1 MNKWQKFLI
10 WFAWAIVFVVVDEIT
25 IFLIAHS
32 SLNSWRLTA
41 IEVAFMLLGWL
52 SYYITIKLYPQKKR
66 KQK

>member
-1 MNKWQKFLI
+1 MKKWKKFLI

-25 IFLIAHS
+25 IFLIAHN
-32 SLNSWRLTA
+32 SLNSWRLA
-41 IEVAFMLLGWL
+41 AVEVAFMFLGWL